1 MVFDFDSVVIGA
13 GVVGLSIARSLAE
26 TGKTVLIVE
35 AESDFGKGI
44 SSRNSEVIHAGIYY
58 PTNSLKR
65 SLCVSGKD
73 LLVDYCVSHNVD
85 HKILGKLIVANTK
98 EEIFIL
104 GKIFENGIRNGVTD
118 LKMVLPDE
126 ISQLE
131 PNLRA
136 NKAII
141 SPSTGIV
148 DSHGLMLALLGD
160 FENAGG
166 LLSCNSPISR
176 IKVLKIGFALTVGLK
191 ENFEITCRELIN
203 SAGLSAQKISM
214 MIKNIEVGPVPESKY
229 CKGTYF
235 SYSKKSDFSRL
246 IYPVPNNSGLGVHLT
261 LDLAGRSKFGPDTE
275 WVDTPNYDVNP
286 KRKNE
291 FIKAIKTYFPDLSGE
306 ALMPDYAGVRPKIVS
321 ENEPASD
328 FMIQFSDQHLI
339 PGYVALYG
347 IESPGLTSALAIG
360 NLISR
365 KLN

>member
-13 GVVGLSIARSLAE
+13 GVVGLSVARSLAE
-26 TGKTVLIVE
+26 TGRTVLIVE
-35 AESDFGKGI
+35 AEPDFGKGI

-58 PTNSLKR
+58 PFNSLKR

-73 LLVDYCVSHNVD
+73 LLLDYCISRNVD

-98 EEIFIL
+98 KEIFSL
-104 GKIFENGIRNGVTD
+104 GKIFENGVRNGVTD

-131 PNLRA
+131 PNIRA
-136 NKAII
+136 KKAIM

-160 FENAGG
+160 FERAGG
-166 LLSCNSPISR
+166 LLCCNSQVHR
-176 IKVLKIGFALTVGLK
+176 IKVLKIGFALTVDLK
-191 ENFEITCRELIN
+191 EDYQITCRELIN

-214 MIKNIEVGPVPESKY
+214 MMENSEIGSVPESNY

-235 SYSKKSDFSRL
+235 SYSKKSDFSHL

-261 LDLAGRSKFGPDTE
+261 LDLAGRVKFGPDTE
-275 WVDTPNYDVNP
+275 WVDKPNYDVNL

-291 FIKAIKTYFPDLSGE
+291 FVRAIKTYFPDLSEG
-306 ALMPDYAGVRPKIVS
+306 ALMPDYAGVRPKIVN

-328 FMIQFSDQHLI
+328 FMIQFSDQHLM

-360 NLISR
+360 NLIRR